1 MVTCPKCGSHKICRD
16 GFDHL
21 KNGSKVQ
28 IYKCSRC
35 QTNWRQSYRYHKN
48 GQLPKKKTPL
58 LHVRVLRK
66 AQRSQVPKP
75 KLSKRVQMC
84 KSDLKIEPVSVFG
97 KKLFLKKVDG
107 KIVVVN
113 APKIQKGNSR

>member
-1 MVTCPKCGSHKICRD
+1 
-16 GFDHL
+16 
-21 KNGSKVQ
+21 
-28 IYKCSRC
+28 
-35 QTNWRQSYRYHKN
+35 
-48 GQLPKKKTPL
+48 
-58 LHVRVLRK
+58 
-66 AQRSQVPKP
+66 
-75 KLSKRVQMC
+75 MC